1 MIDSLQTLTA
11 HHFVPERASWH
22 AHREVILDPLQKGE
36 T

>member
-11 HHFVPERASWH
+11 HHIVLERASSR

-36 T
+36 I